1 MKGSSIPLSVRLIVD
16 YRSLCVSF
24 IASRRL
30 LRQMTAPDFKKKNY
44 LGIVDID
51 CTNEW
56 AEESGCKAEAGDGT
70 VNKREFRR
78 QLHEMG

>member
-1 MKGSSIPLSVRLIVD
+1 MEGSSIPLSVRLIVD

-30 LRQMTAPDFKKKNY
+30 LQQKTAADLK
-44 LGIVDID
+44 ITIEDID
-51 CTNEW
+51 CTSEW

-78 QLHEMG
+78 QLQEMD